1 MGADES
7 PVATTDGGLMRLI
20 WRICA
25 CAVACSGL
33 IVVAPPAHAEV
44 SGVSAWVISGATGD
58 PDPSAVSENQ
68 IQFGIGFADSGGG
81 SDVRFNG
88 LSFGYSVT
96 GGGRTVA
103 SGGWPGGSGVTYVS
117 GGTAPSRYIQAVD
130 LRELSAGTTYTISVW
145 AIDHG
150 MNFSN
155 SLQVT
160 TLTRI
165 MAPGAPTGLVAV
177 GADTTATLTW
187 SAPSSNGGAA
197 ITGYTATAS
206 PGGLTCSS
214 SSTGCSIASLVPSS
228 TYTFTV
234 VASNSAGTGTP
245 SAASAPLTM
254 PALAAQSTKPA
265 VTPGSSAASPSTSPS
280 GAPDA
285 VPTELGDVDPSVDT
299 VDGELVITR
308 SGGTYRLRVETNSPE
323 TPFTVTARRP
333 GAKVLKWSL
342 DTKATGAV
350 AFSTRRDLSGYTIR
364 LRMEGQT
371 LDVVTIPADRTS

>member
-1 MGADES
+1 M
-7 PVATTDGGLMRLI
+7 
-20 WRICA
+20 
-25 CAVACSGL
+25 
-33 IVVAPPAHAEV
+33 
-44 SGVSAWVISGATGD
+44 ISGATGD

-130 LRELSAGTTYTISVW
+130 LRDLSAGTTYTINVW

-150 MNFSN
+150 VNFSN

-165 MAPGAPTGLVAV
+165 MAPGAPSGIAAV

-197 ITGYTATAS
+197 ITRYTATAS

-214 SSTGCSIASLVPSS
+214 SSTGCSIASLAPSS

-254 PALAAQSTKPA
+254 PAVAAQSTKPA
-265 VTPGSSAASPSTSPS
+265 NSSGSSAAPPSAGPS
-280 GAPDA
+280 GAQDA

-299 VDGELVITR
+299 VDGELIITR
-308 SGGTYRLRVETNSPE
+308 SGGLYRLRVDTNSPQ

-371 LDVVTIPADRTS
+371 LDVVTIPADGAS